1 MDRRQ
6 EFRAR
11 SLEKGVPGHIVDEAL
26 QLALPRVELR
36 PPGHNNGPVA
46 GRYGGLPSLPADVEW
61 SGFPHFIASVD
72 CAALPPGALDF
83 PLPADGHLLFFG
95 TMDEPEWGEDSEDT
109 EGFVLHVPAGTVTA
123 ERRPAGKHA
132 EFVREPF
139 PLHMHVDWNMPVP
152 GHDVIESHEERRLVW
167 EEYEDGLWSDTSGA
181 GELTLGGYACPA
193 YDDPCL
199 PPYPGGDD
207 QPWRLLAQ
215 ARVSPISREP
225 IENTVFW
232 LMRPEDLAEGRFEK
246 AKVRLELVPPA

>member
-1 MDRRQ
+1 
-6 EFRAR
+6 
-11 SLEKGVPGHIVDEAL
+11 
-26 QLALPRVELR
+26 
-36 PPGHNNGPVA
+36 
-46 GRYGGLPSLPADVEW
+46 
-61 SGFPHFIASVD
+61 
-72 CAALPPGALDF
+72 
-83 PLPADGHLLFFG
+83 
-95 TMDEPEWGEDSEDT
+95 
-109 EGFVLHVPAGTVTA
+109 
-123 ERRPAGKHA
+123 
-132 EFVREPF
+132 
-139 PLHMHVDWNMPVP
+139 MHVDWNMPVP